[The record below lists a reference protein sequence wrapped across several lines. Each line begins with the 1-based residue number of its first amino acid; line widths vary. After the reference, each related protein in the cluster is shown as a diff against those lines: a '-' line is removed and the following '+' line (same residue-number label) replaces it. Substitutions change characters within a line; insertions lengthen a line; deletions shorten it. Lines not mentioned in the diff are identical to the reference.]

1 MIRYD
6 KKFNSYLNRVV
17 RNFNAKISRLQKQG
31 YTHLPNKVS
40 VRELKNSYDERRY
53 LKTKLNELRRFS
65 RRGAENLVKTN
76 SGVIFN
82 KWEIQNLQIQRRV
95 QLARLT
101 RQLKKYQKT
110 RITNFGKLEIPTL
123 SEYESD
129 KYLSTKARYE
139 AIKRR
144 NLQDLSLSELERYK
158 QLLQKRTSKR
168 LNKQLKNNLIEA
180 LDKSGLFYGADD
192 EEVDDIISKI
202 ESMSDDEVV
211 NLFET
216 DTSIKD
222 IFNYYNI
229 MQMKEG
235 TAPSDV
241 VNDVQNYFKM
251 FKDNIDNIK

>member
-76 SGVIFN
+76 SEVIFN

-95 QLARLT
+95 QLSRLT

-235 TAPSDV
+235 IAPTDV